1 MKPDLPERTQA
12 LFDKLKDFPEA
23 GKHRDGMILSTDAYV
38 SFLDMRKLVENEI
51 LGALHELRQEKREWF
66 TPPRMENE

>member
-23 GKHRDGMILSTDAYV
+23 GKHRNGMILTNDAYV
-38 SFLDMRKLVENEI
+38 AFLDMRKLVENEI
-51 LGALHELRQEKREWF
+51 LTALHELRRERQEWI
-66 TPPRMENE
+66 TPARLENE